1 MPDFR
6 DYAVEVASPGARGI
20 GDTHVLGRFLRDVAK
35 LNSEQ
40 RNFRVFGPD
49 ETLSNGLE
57 SLFEVTNR
65 QWEATT
71 VRND

>member
-1 MPDFR
+1 MPLD
-6 DYAVEVASPGARGI
+6 VPSPGVRGI

-57 SLFEVTNR
+57 ALFEVTKR
-65 QWEATT
+65 QWDASD
-71 VRND
+71 RA

>member
-1 MPDFR
+1 
-6 DYAVEVASPGARGI
+6 
-20 GDTHVLGRFLRDVAK
+20 VAK

-57 SLFEVTNR
+57 ALLK
-65 QWEATT
+65 
-71 VRND
+71 